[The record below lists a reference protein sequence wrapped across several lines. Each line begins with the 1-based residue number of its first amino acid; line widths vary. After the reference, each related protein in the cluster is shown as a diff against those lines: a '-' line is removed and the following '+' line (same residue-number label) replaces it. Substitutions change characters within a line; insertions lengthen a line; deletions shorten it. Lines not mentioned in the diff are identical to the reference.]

1 MSGGCDNVIF
11 FSQPTIAN
19 GGNGATSAD
28 NQGLGLS
35 PTMLTIERGTSVSLA
50 ALATAMLANPATLAE
65 FVTALKGQL
74 VEDAFGIAQGY
85 LLKL

>member
-11 FSQPTIAN
+11 FNSPTIA
-19 GGNGATSAD
+19 GGGAGGGAD

-35 PTMLTIERGTSVSLA
+35 PTMLTIERGTSVSLVD
-50 ALATAMLANPATLAE
+50 LANKMLGNPAVLTQ

-74 VEDAFGIAQGY
+74 VEDAFGVAQGY